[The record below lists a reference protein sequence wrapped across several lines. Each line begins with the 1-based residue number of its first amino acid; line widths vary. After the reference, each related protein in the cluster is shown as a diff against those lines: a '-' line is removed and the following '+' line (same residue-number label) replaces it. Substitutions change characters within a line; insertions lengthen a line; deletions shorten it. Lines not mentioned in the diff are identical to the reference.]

1 MEDSYMIWK
10 RSKCDANVIA
20 VDQHPQQRMIPLN
33 TRLLN
38 FFFVFNFSSRF
49 EVGIFYLSEDRY
61 NEENV

>member
-1 MEDSYMIWK
+1 MIWK
-10 RSKCDANVIA
+10 RSKCDAYVIA

-38 FFFVFNFSSRF
+38 VFFVFNFSSRF
-49 EVGIFYLSEDRY
+49 EVDIFYLSEDRY